1 MEGLPM
7 LPLFLLCLKEVGV
20 IISLL
25 MFYDLCLY
33 LQLQLLLTT
42 LLWPKLAA
50 TACNPESLTGVI
62 ASIGHRHVS
71 MGKKQRNKIFQLP
84 FIPTVALSD
93 SALGIYLHCVFIPE
107 FDKLKIQPLQFF
119 FKNVIS

>member
-1 MEGLPM
+1 M
-7 LPLFLLCLKEVGV
+7 LCLKEVRV

-25 MFYDLCLY
+25 MFYDLCLC

-62 ASIGHRHVS
+62 ASIGHRHVN

-84 FIPTVALSD
+84 FIQTVALSD
-93 SALGIYLHCVFIPE
+93 SALGIYLQCVFIPE
-107 FDKLKIQPLQFF
+107 FDKNSNITVFF
-119 FKNVIS
+119 QKCY